1 MSTSYNKRYIRS
13 GSYRSDH
20 KDGRYMKKYVRGLL
34 LFVACVSLLG
44 GCSRSGKGKEE
55 FAENTLYVAEDGSVS
70 WTSVETYSQGDYK
83 TEELEEFAGARISAF
98 NQSLGKA
105 SAYKSDHEGEP
116 LPVFLESVQMEEGK
130 AVLVTGYDVP
140 SRLVEFSADIGDST
154 MPFVSIE
161 TGRAAVVADL
171 EQTSYIDGKGQ
182 EADKKTLSDTVLK
195 GTDLAVKTSG
205 QGVIATEKKIQYVSQ
220 GCELLGERMVRTAS
234 EGTSYIILE

>member
-1 MSTSYNKRYIRS
+1 M
-13 GSYRSDH
+13 
-20 KDGRYMKKYVRGLL
+20 
-34 LFVACVSLLG
+34 
-44 GCSRSGKGKEE
+44 
-55 FAENTLYVAEDGSVS
+55 
-70 WTSVETYSQGDYK
+70 
-83 TEELEEFAGARISAF
+83 
-98 NQSLGKA
+98 
-105 SAYKSDHEGEP
+105 
-116 LPVFLESVQMEEGK
+116 
-130 AVLVTGYDVP
+130 TGYDVH